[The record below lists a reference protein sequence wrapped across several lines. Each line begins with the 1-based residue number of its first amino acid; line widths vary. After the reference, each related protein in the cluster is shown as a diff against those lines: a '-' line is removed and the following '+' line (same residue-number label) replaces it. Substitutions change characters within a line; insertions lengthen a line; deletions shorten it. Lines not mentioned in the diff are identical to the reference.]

1 EDRHDGL
8 LYRFVPERPG
18 SEGLRGPGRL
28 QALVL
33 ADQPGANTNN
43 ATTTVA
49 RAREPLAV
57 RWLDLDQPEAPR
69 DDLRLRGAAGGA
81 AQFSRGEGAWWGHD
95 ALFFC
100 ATSGGRRGKGQLWKL
115 VPDPADRSGARDRL
129 ELLLESDDPSVFEHC
144 DNVTVAP

>member
-1 EDRHDGL
+1 EETVVRKSQYFEQEHGWCFEVPATAEPALHAAVPLRGLGRFNHEAVAVDPRSGVVYLTEDRHDGL

-43 ATTTVA
+43 ATATVA

-57 RWLDLDQPEAPR
+57 RW
-69 DDLRLRGAAGGA
+69 
-81 AQFSRGEGAWWGHD
+81 
-95 ALFFC
+95 
-100 ATSGGRRGKGQLWKL
+100 
-115 VPDPADRSGARDRL
+115 
-129 ELLLESDDPSVFEHC
+129 
-144 DNVTVAP
+144 